1 MPHVS
6 TNGIRLAYQRAGQ
19 GDSVLLIMG
28 SSAGGTVWTMH
39 QTPALVGAGYQA
51 ITFDHRGIPPSD
63 TPPGRYSMA
72 DMVADTRG
80 LIEALDIAPCHIVG
94 VSLGSMIAQELAIT
108 APHLVRSA
116 VLLATRGRADTMRQ
130 ALTAADRALAE
141 SGVVLP
147 DAYRAAMS
155 ALQMLSPRTLADE
168 DTAAMWLEV
177 LRLSGNSG
185 NTVYGH
191 NWIETAEDRRD
202 DLARITVPCRV
213 IAFADDLLTP
223 PWLCAEVADLIPD
236 CDLVEIPG
244 CGHFGYLERP
254 DEVNSAILEFLA
266 KNP

>member
-1 MPHVS
+1 MPHVA

-19 GDSVLLIMG
+19 GENVLLVMG
-28 SSAGGTVWTMH
+28 SSAGGQVWTMH
-39 QTPALVGAGYQA
+39 QTPALVGAGYHA
-51 ITFDHRGIPPSD
+51 VTFDHRGIPPSD
-63 TPPGRYSMA
+63 TPAGRYSMA

-80 LIEALDIAPCHIVG
+80 LIEALDLAPCRIIG

-108 APHLVRSA
+108 APHLVKCA
-116 VLLATRGRADTMRQ
+116 VLMATRGHADTVRR
-130 ALTAADRALAE
+130 ALTEADQALAE
-141 SGVVLP
+141 SGIVLP
-147 DAYRAAMS
+147 DAYRAVVS
-155 ALQMLSPRTLADE
+155 ALQMLSPKTLADE
-168 DTAAMWLEV
+168 NAAAMWLEV
-177 LRLSGNSG
+177 LRLSGSSG

-202 DLARITVPCRV
+202 ALAGVTVPCRV

-236 CDLVEIPG
+236 CDLVEIPD